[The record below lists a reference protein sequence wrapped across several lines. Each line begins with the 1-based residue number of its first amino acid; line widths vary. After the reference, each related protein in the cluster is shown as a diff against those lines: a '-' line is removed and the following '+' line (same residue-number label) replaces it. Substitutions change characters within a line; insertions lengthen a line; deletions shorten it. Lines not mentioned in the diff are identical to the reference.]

1 MQIKAKN
8 LVEMNTTLKVLLNTM
23 ENDKAELEGKVLVNL
38 KEQVFPYLD
47 KLKKLSPTEKATGL
61 HR

>member
-1 MQIKAKN
+1 
-8 LVEMNTTLKVLLNTM
+8 MNTTLKVLLNTM